1 MEARVL
7 ILQPQSTS
15 LVKRFLLLSNLVV
28 ETAGWD
34 AGLTGL
40 YFPSL
45 LVEKCRP
52 CVTGC
57 GKYVQVPGSPQP
69 NAF

>member
-1 MEARVL
+1 MKAGVL
-7 ILQPQSTS
+7 ILQPQSTP
-15 LVKRFLLLSNLVV
+15 LVKHFLLLSNLVV
-28 ETAGWD
+28 ETTGWG
-34 AGLTGL
+34 ASLTGFH
-40 YFPSL
+40 FPSL
-45 LVEKCRP
+45 LVEKCKP